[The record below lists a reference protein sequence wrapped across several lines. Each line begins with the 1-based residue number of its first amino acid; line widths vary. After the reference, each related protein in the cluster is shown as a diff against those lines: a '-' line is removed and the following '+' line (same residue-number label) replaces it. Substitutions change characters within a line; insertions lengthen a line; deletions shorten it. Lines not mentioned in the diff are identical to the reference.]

1 MGTEKRERQK
11 ANRAL
16 KHQQQQQ
23 AVSRRKL
30 YRKVAIG
37 VAAVAALVLFVWIAS
52 NVVSDDDEPSTPI
65 TPVTLPETIDTVAT
79 RWRHGAGLH
88 RGLIGMIRISPPCRA
103 GRLAHC
109 SWPLCGSDDSATAAD
124 AATASPPIAAIA
136 TSGTGECPPVD
147 GADSQTRQFDAAPPM
162 CLDDGVTYEA
172 IVTTNQ
178 GEFTITLDPESA
190 PVAANNFVF
199 LARNQYFDDTVC
211 HRIIPNFVVQC
222 GDPTATGTGGPGY
235 TIVDEPP
242 APGEYQI
249 GSIAMAKTVEPDSA
263 GSQFFIIT
271 GTDGAALPPEY
282 ALFGQVTDGF
292 DTTVE
297 AMAAAGSPDGVPTE
311 PIEIQSIRI
320 VEA

>member
-1 MGTEKRERQK
+1 MIT
-11 ANRAL
+11 
-16 KHQQQQQ
+16 
-23 AVSRRKL
+23 SRL
-30 YRKVAIG
+30 
-37 VAAVAALVLFVWIAS
+37 VAALA
-52 NVVSDDDEPSTPI
+52 
-65 TPVTLPETIDTVAT
+65 VTAILA
-79 RWRHGAGLH
+79 GA
-88 RGLIGMIRISPPCRA
+88 
-103 GRLAHC
+103 
-109 SWPLCGSDDSATAAD
+109 CGSDDDSSSSESPTTEAAAPDVTAD
-124 AATASPPIAAIA
+124 ATIGDTTVDSPSVAD
-136 TSGTGECPPVD
+136 CPPVE
-147 GADSQTRQFDAAPPM
+147 GADSQTREFDAAPPM
-162 CLDDGVTYEA
+162 CLDDGVSYQA

-178 GEFTITLDPESA
+178 GEFTIALDPELA

-249 GSIAMAKTVEPDSA
+249 GSVAMAKTVEPDSA

-271 GTDGAALPPEY
+271 GSDGAALPPEY
-282 ALFGQVTDGF
+282 ALFGQVTDGL

-320 VEA
+320 VEV

>member
-1 MGTEKRERQK
+1 MITPR
-11 ANRAL
+11 L
-16 KHQQQQQ
+16 
-23 AVSRRKL
+23 
-30 YRKVAIG
+30 
-37 VAAVAALVLFVWIAS
+37 VAALAAGAL
-52 NVVSDDDEPSTPI
+52 
-65 TPVTLPETIDTVAT
+65 LVA
-79 RWRHGAGLH
+79 A
-88 RGLIGMIRISPPCRA
+88 
-103 GRLAHC
+103 
-109 SWPLCGSDDSATAAD
+109 CGSDDSSSESATTESASTESATTE
-124 AATASPPIAAIA
+124 APSETASD
-136 TSGTGECPPVD
+136 SECPPVE

-162 CLDDGVTYEA
+162 CLDDGASYQA

-271 GTDGAALPPEY
+271 GSDGAALPPEY

-311 PIEIQSIRI
+311 TIEIQSIRI
-320 VEA
+320 VEV

>member
-1 MGTEKRERQK
+1 MIT
-11 ANRAL
+11 
-16 KHQQQQQ
+16 
-23 AVSRRKL
+23 SRL
-30 YRKVAIG
+30 
-37 VAAVAALVLFVWIAS
+37 VAAM
-52 NVVSDDDEPSTPI
+52 D
-65 TPVTLPETIDTVAT
+65 VTAILA
-79 RWRHGAGLH
+79 GA
-88 RGLIGMIRISPPCRA
+88 
-103 GRLAHC
+103 
-109 SWPLCGSDDSATAAD
+109 CGSDDSSSESATTESSAPDATINASTDATTVDPPSVAD
-124 AATASPPIAAIA
+124 
-136 TSGTGECPPVD
+136 CPPVD

-162 CLDDGVTYEA
+162 CLDDGVSYQA

-178 GEFTITLDPESA
+178 GEFTIALDPESA

-249 GSIAMAKTVEPDSA
+249 GSVAMAKTLEPDSA

-271 GTDGAALPPEY
+271 GSDGAALPPEY
-282 ALFGQVTDGF
+282 ALFGQVTDGL

-320 VEA
+320 VEV

>member
-1 MGTEKRERQK
+1 
-11 ANRAL
+11 
-16 KHQQQQQ
+16 
-23 AVSRRKL
+23 
-30 YRKVAIG
+30 
-37 VAAVAALVLFVWIAS
+37 
-52 NVVSDDDEPSTPI
+52 
-65 TPVTLPETIDTVAT
+65 
-79 RWRHGAGLH
+79 
-88 RGLIGMIRISPPCRA
+88 
-103 GRLAHC
+103 
-109 SWPLCGSDDSATAAD
+109 
-124 AATASPPIAAIA
+124 
-136 TSGTGECPPVD
+136 
-147 GADSQTRQFDAAPPM
+147 M
-162 CLDDGVTYEA
+162 CLDDGVSYQA

-178 GEFTITLDPESA
+178 GEFTIALDPESA

-249 GSIAMAKTVEPDSA
+249 GSVAMAKTVEPDSA

-271 GTDGAALPPEY
+271 GSDGAALPPEY
-282 ALFGQVTDGF
+282 ALFGQVTDGL

-320 VEA
+320 VEV

>member
-1 MGTEKRERQK
+1 MITTR
-11 ANRAL
+11 L
-16 KHQQQQQ
+16 
-23 AVSRRKL
+23 
-30 YRKVAIG
+30 
-37 VAAVAALVLFVWIAS
+37 VAALA
-52 NVVSDDDEPSTPI
+52 
-65 TPVTLPETIDTVAT
+65 AT
-79 RWRHGAGLH
+79 AILVGA
-88 RGLIGMIRISPPCRA
+88 
-103 GRLAHC
+103 
-109 SWPLCGSDDSATAAD
+109 CGSDDSSSESATTESSSTGSATTEVAASDATAGESPS
-124 AATASPPIAAIA
+124 AA
-136 TSGTGECPPVD
+136 ECPPVE

-162 CLDDGVTYEA
+162 CLDDSVTYQA

-242 APGEYQI
+242 APGEYEI

-271 GTDGAALPPEY
+271 GSDGAALPPEY

-292 DTTVE
+292 DSTVE

-320 VEA
+320 IEV